1 MHPGPAIRHDVAV
14 KLRRPAIAVV
24 HVAALALLLW
34 AARPAVVNADP
45 VPVEHVSAAAPASL
59 AAGQLDLR
67 EVATGLSSPL
77 GIVNAGD
84 GTDRLFIL
92 EKRGT
97 VRVFADGTLQAGTFV
112 DLRGAAGGL
121 TTDGERGLLGLAFD
135 PAFATNRTLFVY
147 YTDGGGDI
155 VIGQLT
161 ANAGGTS
168 VDAASLQPV
177 LRIEHSARSNHNGGQ
192 LSFGPDGFLYAF
204 VGDGGGGGDPD
215 ENAQDPESLLGKALR
230 LAPDLDGGYGIPPGN
245 PYAGVDGRDEIWAIG
260 LRNPWRASFD
270 RETDALWIADVGQGS
285 WEEINRD
292 PSDAAG
298 RNYGWDCREGRHAF
312 ETTGCSGL
320 TFTDPIA
327 EYGHAAGDCSVT
339 GGHVYRGGLFPGLS
353 GNYVLGDFCSGRLW
367 TLDASAAAPSLVL
380 QRDTPY
386 QVTSFGESESGE
398 LYMTDFGGGRLFQL
412 VTNPFSD
419 IGASPFVESIVWIYA
434 EGITIGCGGGRYC
447 PLDFVTREQ
456 MASFLARAL
465 RLPSAST
472 DFFTDDE
479 ASPHEGDI
487 NRLAAAGITL
497 GCGPDHYCPLDFVTR
512 EQMASFLAR
521 ALRLEVTSTDF
532 FTDDEASPHE
542 GDINRLAAAGV
553 TLGCGGGRYCPL
565 DFVSREQMAAFL
577 ERALR

>member
-97 VRVFADGTLQAGTFV
+97 VRVFANGTLQAGTFV

-161 ANAGGTS
+161 ANAAGTS

-270 RETDALWIADVGQGS
+270 RQTDALWIADVGQGS

-292 PSDAAG
+292 PSNAAG
-298 RNYGWDCREGRHAF
+298 RNYGWDCREGGMRSRRRA
-312 ETTGCSGL
+312 
-320 TFTDPIA
+320 
-327 EYGHAAGDCSVT
+327 
-339 GGHVYRGGLFPGLS
+339 
-353 GNYVLGDFCSGRLW
+353 
-367 TLDASAAAPSLVL
+367 
-380 QRDTPY
+380 
-386 QVTSFGESESGE
+386 
-398 LYMTDFGGGRLFQL
+398 
-412 VTNPFSD
+412 
-419 IGASPFVESIVWIYA
+419 
-434 EGITIGCGGGRYC
+434 
-447 PLDFVTREQ
+447 
-456 MASFLARAL
+456 ARA
-465 RLPSAST
+465 
-472 DFFTDDE
+472 
-479 ASPHEGDI
+479 
-487 NRLAAAGITL
+487 
-497 GCGPDHYCPLDFVTR
+497 
-512 EQMASFLAR
+512 
-521 ALRLEVTSTDF
+521 
-532 FTDDEASPHE
+532 
-542 GDINRLAAAGV
+542 
-553 TLGCGGGRYCPL
+553 
-565 DFVSREQMAAFL
+565 
-577 ERALR
+577 